1 MTARKPLPPCRTVRG
16 AGFTLLELLVAITLV
31 ALLLTAVPPM
41 LARGY
46 EAMAYRTAVRELVAG
61 LKGARRA
68 AMDAGRSVAFT
79 VDTEARRFGTG
90 AELTGELPDAVQ
102 VQLTVADSEVDSPAR
117 GTIRFYPDGGATG
130 GSIELLRARG
140 GGVRLRVDWLL
151 GTISQEAP
159 DPG

>member
-1 MTARKPLPPCRTVRG
+1 MTTRQPLPPRCAICG
-16 AGFTLLELLVAITLV
+16 AGFTLLELLVVIVVV

-46 EAMAYRTAVRELVAG
+46 EAIAYRTAVRELVAG

-68 AMDAGRSVAFT
+68 AMDAGHSVTFT
-79 VDTEARRFGTG
+79 VDTEARRFGAG
-90 AELTGELPDAVQ
+90 EDLAGELPGSVQ
-102 VQLTVADSEVDSPAR
+102 ARLTVADSEVDSGR
-117 GTIRFYPDGGATG
+117 GAIRFYPDGGATG
-130 GSIELLRARG
+130 GSIELLRSGG

-151 GTISQEAP
+151 GTISQEAL